1 MCTWKGPGW
10 ENFMSDAL
18 RFRQILLNLLSNAS
32 KFTPKDGR
40 IILKIEIQETES
52 AKKAMVCFTVSDN
65 GMV

>member
-1 MCTWKGPGW
+1 MYLEGPGW

-18 RFRQILLNLLSNAS
+18 GFRQILLNLLSNAS

-52 AKKAMVCFTVSDN
+52 AKKP
-65 GMV
+65 